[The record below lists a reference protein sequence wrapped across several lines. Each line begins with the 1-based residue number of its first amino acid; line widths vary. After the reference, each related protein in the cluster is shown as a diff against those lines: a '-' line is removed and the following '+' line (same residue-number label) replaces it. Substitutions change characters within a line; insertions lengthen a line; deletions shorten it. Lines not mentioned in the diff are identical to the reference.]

1 MIGAAGF
8 VNFQKGLRASLDLN
22 AEPHLDLE

>member
-8 VNFQKGLRASLDLN
+8 VNFSKGLRAGLDLN
-22 AEPHLDLE
+22 AEPHLPLG